1 MADRARAGLCE
12 TCAHLRLVSSDRGVV
27 FYLCEYSK
35 RDPSYPKYPAIP
47 VLSCA
52 AYSHSL
58 RESRDSRGQKLG

>member
-12 TCAHLRLVSSDRGVV
+12 TCAHLRLVSSARGAV

-52 AYSHSL
+52 AYSHAL
-58 RESRDSRGQKLG
+58 RESPDSPVKKIG